1 MLVPAGATTDEP
13 QITLDV
19 PDLPPHMPWMIQM
32 SRIEHDYLADL
43 KKSHPD
49 LKLQDATDAHVPGAT
64 ARLVRSNWHQDKTEH
79 DDVVLLMIH
88 ASAVYILDAR
98 TDAPHLPST
107 RAAFDSI
114 DASIKWTN

>member
-1 MLVPAGATTDEP
+1 MLVPIGATTDEP

-64 ARLVRSNWHQDKTEH
+64 ARLVRCNWRQDKAEH

-98 TDAPHLPST
+98 TDAQHLPST

-114 DASIKWTN
+114 DASIRWTN